1 VLTLL
6 IWLLAGF
13 LLVLFNPV
21 LTRARLPQ
29 AAVAIIVGL
38 LLGPFYLNWISYGE
52 VERSVTEWVVVF
64 ILFAAGF
71 EIRWTSFIAAIKPG
85 MMVGLAGIALSM
97 LLGFMA
103 SFSIN
108 NRLDEALYVGVAL
121 SATSIGLSV
130 PILHKV
136 GLINS
141 KVGQILLAAA
151 IVDDILVLYLLAAV
165 HVGLTGSNGLSQIAF
180 SLLFSLFVL
189 VLMSCALIVMGWLL
203 NKSSIIQKTF
213 VRRVYFVVLAIIA
226 AWVTQRYGLSA
237 VVGGFVAG
245 AIFAYF
251 KHDTQLR
258 DVSFFSQNAN
268 YITPL
273 FFLSVGMQITVLNFS
288 SVEVIGGIM
297 LILLAAILG
306 KLFSPWVIASRL
318 NSRERWL
325 LGMALVPRAEVAL
338 IVASIGFQQQHL
350 SHHTMIALVVMTL
363 VTALLSASVVPI
375 LAGKLLQADPINP
388 A

>member
-1 VLTLL
+1 MLTLL

-251 KHDTQLR
+251 KHDAQLR

-297 LILLAAILG
+297 LILLSAILG

-363 VTALLSASVVPI
+363 VPALLSASVVPI

>member
-1 VLTLL
+1 MLTLL

-21 LTRARLPQ
+21 LMRARLPQ
-29 AAVAIIVGL
+29 AAVAIIIGL

-52 VERSVTEWVVVF
+52 AEQSVTEWVVVF

-71 EIRWTSFIAAIKPG
+71 EIRWASFIAAIKPG
-85 MMVGLAGIALSM
+85 MMVGLTGIVLSM

-189 VLMSCALIVMGWLL
+189 VLMSCALVVMGWLL

-251 KHDTQLR
+251 KHDAQLR
-258 DVSFFSQNAN
+258 DVRFFSQNAN

-273 FFLSVGMQITVLNFS
+273 FFLSVGMQITTLNFT
-288 SVEVIGGIM
+288 SVEAVGGIM
-297 LILLAAILG
+297 LILLAAIFG

-375 LAGKLLQADPINP
+375 LAEKL
-388 A
+388 

>member
-1 VLTLL
+1 MLTLI

-21 LTRARLPQ
+21 LTRARLPH
-29 AAVAIIVGL
+29 AAVSIIVGL

-71 EIRWTSFIAAIKPG
+71 EIRWASFIAAIKPG

-165 HVGLTGSNGLSQIAF
+165 HVGLTGSNGLSQIIF

-203 NKSSIIQKTF
+203 NKSIIIQKTF

-237 VVGGFVAG
+237 VVGGFMAG

-258 DVSFFSQNAN
+258 DVSIFSQNAN

-306 KLFSPWVIASRL
+306 KLFSPLVIASRL

-375 LAGKLLQADPINP
+375 LAGKLLQAEPINP